1 MMRDTYRGP
10 GGGRRGDARGGRD
23 DNRYDNGYRRSQGGG
38 VARSAGSGRGG
49 SRGYGG
55 SGSAR
60 GRFERGGSGYAGGS
74 GPRGG
79 SGMGGGSGYDGGGP
93 RPPRSGRSQRPVTDM
108 FHSDLAH
115 EAVSRRTVVAAA
127 LGVGLAAGVWRLLD
141 YQVVNAETYRERADE
156 RRVSSQTLYAKRG
169 TIYDRNGNVLA
180 SSVECQNV
188 YVNPQLI
195 DDEDEAVAA
204 LVEVLGVDEDKARE
218 KVGRDTTFA
227 YIQRQVDQETADE
240 LAAREIAGI
249 EFEQTIKRVYPYG
262 NLASQVLGVVNMDN
276 EGVSGL
282 EAQYNDILTGENGS
296 IVRERAR
303 DGSYI
308 AGGAYEKVAARDG
321 VDIVLTLDINIQRV
335 AEEALAQSVEETDT
349 QYGSAIVTDPTTGEI
364 LACCSYPTYD
374 QTDLSNTDAADMNL
388 RVVTDA
394 YEPGSVFKT
403 LVSGMAIELGLVTPD
418 TTFEV
423 PATIQVGDD
432 WVADADKR
440 PYGMTMTLREIMRRS
455 SNTGM
460 VLVGEK
466 IGADRFAEYLDTY
479 GIGHN
484 SGIDFPGE
492 SAGIVRERDEY
503 DGSSLGSMSFG
514 QGIAIAPI
522 ETMRAVCAMANKGVC
537 CTPHFLKSSEGEE
550 VDWSDGETQ
559 VVSEETASQVTSM
572 MVTVVD
578 EGTGVYGQVP
588 GYDVAGKTGT
598 AERASESGGYEANI
612 YMASFLG
619 FAPASDP
626 AVAVYITLDGTPAGS
641 NAAAIPFRTIMSS
654 ALSTLGI
661 KQTR

>member
-1 MMRDTYRGP
+1 ML
-10 GGGRRGDARGGRD
+10 
-23 DNRYDNGYRRSQGGG
+23 
-38 VARSAGSGRGG
+38 
-49 SRGYGG
+49 
-55 SGSAR
+55 
-60 GRFERGGSGYAGGS
+60 
-74 GPRGG
+74 
-79 SGMGGGSGYDGGGP
+79 
-93 RPPRSGRSQRPVTDM
+93 
-108 FHSDLAH
+108 HSDLAH
-115 EAVSRRTVVAAA
+115 ERVSRRTVVAGA
-127 LGVGLAAGVWRLLD
+127 LGFALACGVVRLVD
-141 YQVVNAETYRERADE
+141 YQVVNGETYRKRADE

-188 YVNPQLI
+188 YVNPKLI
-195 DDEDEAVAA
+195 EDTDEAVKA
-204 LVEVLGVDEDKARE
+204 LVEVLGADEEDIRE
-218 KVGRDTTFA
+218 KVERDTTFV
-227 YIQRQVDQETADE
+227 YIQRQVDQEIADE
-240 LAAREIAGI
+240 LADRDIAGI
-249 EFEQTIKRVYPYG
+249 EFEQAIKRVYPYG

-308 AGGAYEKVAARDG
+308 AGGAYEKVAAKDG
-321 VDIVLTLDINIQRV
+321 IDIVLTLDVNIQRV
-335 AEEALAQSVEETDT
+335 AEDALAQSVQETNT

-374 QTDLSNTDAADMNL
+374 QTDLSNTNAADMNL

-423 PATIQVGDD
+423 PATIKVGDD

-492 SAGIVRERDEY
+492 SAGIVRKREDY

-550 VDWSDGETQ
+550 VDWSDGKTQ
-559 VVSEETASQVTSM
+559 VVSEDTASQVTSM

-598 AERASESGGYEANI
+598 AERASETGGYEANM

-619 FAPASDP
+619 FAPASNP
-626 AVAVYITLDGTPAGS
+626 AVAVYITLDGTPSGS

-654 ALSTLGI
+654 ALNTLGI
-661 KQTR
+661 KPTR